1 MRVKLQANRR
11 GFTWI
16 ELVVVILVIIVLA
29 ALLLPSVRT
38 ASEAARRMQ
47 CSNNLKQIGLAI
59 NNYESFHKCL
69 PSAMAGTDAGPTDL
83 SGNANRLNGL
93 VALLPHLEHG
103 RLWEQISAP
112 LIVDGV
118 EYPAMGPAPW
128 VEDYP
133 PWQTRLPLLLC
144 PSGPEPRANAAPTN
158 YAFCIGDVS
167 QAIHAPEAQRGAF
180 ACRMTTKLSSFT
192 DGISN
197 TIAVAEIGNQQD
209 RLLSG
214 QVAIDQPIAMLGA
227 PIDCLGLRNAKR
239 MSQYAA
245 NLPLSST
252 GRGAR
257 WVDGAGPYGLF
268 ATILTPN
275 SPSCAV
281 EGTEA
286 VDGIYSSGSLHT
298 GGVQAVFVD
307 GSVRFISEKTDAGN
321 NKLAPPTAEQF
332 TQQPTPSPYGVWG
345 ALGTAAASDATI
357 AE

>member
-1 MRVKLQANRR
+1 MKFKLRADRH

-16 ELVVVILVIIVLA
+16 EVVVVMLVIIVLA
-29 ALLLPSVRT
+29 ALLLPNVRT
-38 ASEAARRMQ
+38 AREAARRMQ
-47 CSNNLKQIGLAI
+47 CSNNLKLIALAI
-59 NNYESFHKCL
+59 GNYESAQTHL
-69 PSAMAGTDAGPTDL
+69 PSAMAGTGAGTTDL
-83 SGNANRLNGL
+83 SGNANRLSGL
-93 VALLPHLEHG
+93 VALLPYVEEG
-103 RLWEQISAP
+103 PLWEQISAP
-112 LIVDGV
+112 LTVDGV
-118 EYPAMGPAPW
+118 VYPAMGPAPW

-257 WVDGAGPYGLF
+257 WVDGAAPFGLF
-268 ATILTPN
+268 ATILPPN

-281 EGTEA
+281 GGSQA

-298 GGVQAVFVD
+298 GGVQVALVD
-307 GSVRFISEKTDAGN
+307 GSIRFISEKIDSGN
-321 NKLAPPTAEQF
+321 SKLAPPTAEQF

-345 ALGTAAASDATI
+345 ALGTAAAGDTSIVD
-357 AE
+357 

>member
-133 PWQTRLPLLLC
+133 PWQTRLSTWLC
-144 PSGPEPRANAAPTN
+144 PSWPEPSANSAHTN
-158 YAFCIGDVS
+158 YAFCIGDISRSVHTS
-167 QAIHAPEAQRGAF
+167 QTQRGAF
-180 ACRMTTKLSSFT
+180 ACGMFTTLLSIS

-197 TIAVAEIGNQQD
+197 TIALAEIGTRKD
-209 RLLSG
+209 RLLGG
-214 QVAIDQPIAMLGA
+214 QVAIDQPATMLDA
-227 PIDCLGLRNAKR
+227 PNGCLMLRDAKR
-239 MSQYAA
+239 PTQYAA
-245 NLPLSST
+245 SPPLSSL

-257 WVDGAGPYGLF
+257 WVDGAAPYGLF
-268 ATILTPN
+268 ATILPPN